1 MRIVFCSIALFLIL
15 QPIYS
20 EEREKI
26 FSLLNR
32 EIIVEDNFAGQ
43 SFTFVKEGNGYFV
56 LRKIFGSGL
65 PVIATIKY
73 RANITSDYQIR
84 FSKVEKKEKKG
95 KEQVKDEEFIVIIY
109 EGNKFALY
117 LNGLQVV
124 TREK

>member
-1 MRIVFCSIALFLIL
+1 MRILFCSIALFLIL

-43 SFTFVKEGNGYFV
+43 SFTFVKEGNYYFV

-73 RANITSDYQIR
+73 RANINSDYQIR
-84 FSKVEKKEKKG
+84 FSKVEEVKKKG
-95 KEQVKDEEFIVIIY
+95 KEQIKDEEFIVTIY
-109 EGNKFALY
+109 EGNKLALY

>member
-43 SFTFVKEGNGYFV
+43 SFTFIKEGNDYFI